1 MRKRRFDFNVAYPE
15 TVNADHQAIP
25 VIHTDPFG
33 SYTGRGED
41 PFEIPI
47 QDADDL

>member
-1 MRKRRFDFNVAYPE
+1 MKKKRRDFNVAYPE
-15 TVNADHQAIP
+15 TVNADHQAVP

-33 SYTGRGED
+33 SYTGLTKDGEK
-41 PFEIPI
+41 PI